1 MKKVSKKIIGI
12 TGSSGALG
20 SHFIKLYKSK
30 FDFRVFKHKVEN
42 KNEFKSWLKKN
53 YDIEIFI
60 HLAAISSIK
69 ETNRKK
75 KETYDINTFATIYL
89 IQELNKTKLKN
100 FKYFL
105 FSSSSHVYKPS
116 FKKLSENSIRKPET
130 VYGKSKKMV
139 EDYIHKNHK
148 KINFKIGIAR
158 IFNFYSRNHGK
169 GFFIQDIKKKL
180 RLNRKILKINKINT
194 PRDYIDLTQLCEIL
208 LFMINKKISKVINIG
223 SGKQLNLINLVKQIK
238 DKYKFKSKLEL
249 ENKKYPGLFANINLL
264 RKIGYKK
271 KMKKFKLK

>member
-1 MKKVSKKIIGI
+1 MKKVSKEIIGI

-30 FDFRVFKHKVEN
+30 FNFRIFKYKIEN

-53 YDIEIFI
+53 CDIKIFI

-69 ETNRKK
+69 ETNRKIK
-75 KETYDINTFATIYL
+75 KTYNINTFATIYL
-89 IQELNKTKLKN
+89 IKELNKAKLKK

-130 VYGKSKKMV
+130 VYGKSKKKV
-139 EDYIHKNHK
+139 EDYIYKNRK
-148 KINFKIGIAR
+148 KINFKIGVAR

-208 LFMINKKISKVINIG
+208 LFLINKKISKVINIG
-223 SGKQLNLINLVKQIK
+223 SGKQLNLINLVKKIK
-238 DKYKFKSKLEL
+238 DKYKFKTKLEL
-249 ENKKYPGLFANINLL
+249 ENKKYPGLFADINLL